1 MNKYQGGRRRKMDN
15 AAGIR
20 HLYAC
25 PSCQEETWHHLS
37 VLSEDRWGLTC
48 LTCGVTSLL
57 TGEQYLEAQSWE
69 ELDDAMDLLEKTWQS
84 MPESP
89 LDDED

>member
-1 MNKYQGGRRRKMDN
+1 MPPD
-15 AAGIR
+15 
-20 HLYAC
+20 
-25 PSCQEETWHHLS
+25 PSPVCLSFLSEETASSICFVRGSLRPD
-37 VLSEDRWGLTC
+37 L